1 MPIAR
6 LVEYKIALPSEYAF
20 DLLINIGNVKYFM
33 PITRPGTIPAPRVPS
48 KYSERVRKVEDLSR
62 EIGRVMVQYSVP
74 PPQTPREVKV
84 GLFDELIENVLE
96 DGEDLLTRIRQY
108 FNTIEGV
115 RAEYDRLRGITDVI
129 SSVGEVIM
137 EKLRYFSVDIVPI
150 SEEDLNEFKSAVVNQ
165 GIEVIPVK
173 VQSRFYVLVI
183 YPEWAKQFLLNV
195 YKLFN
200 VTPLEFSTGLD
211 AKSMKERLAELEGRL
226 AKMEQEFRDFL
237 MKVSDRAYSIIDL
250 SNAIDGIIRQY
261 MDSAIPEG
269 KDVGDRLSQI
279 LASIN
284 EVKSRVEELEII
296 HETLGYMNK
305 AGIAPGGLSRLR
317 SRVFVIKGGVNEGVI
332 KSLMY
337 VRRDVEGT
345 DLSILILVEPPNDL
359 DIKSIGKEVHEIN
372 PEYLTDLKASY
383 ELTDRELT
391 DLKARLKDMERD
403 YEDFIKDFNEVS
415 AYGIKDIDKVSGDVA
430 TIAGYVKEEL
440 SKEFDGLLSSLITR
454 LAVDA
459 KVRKESKV
467 AYIKEIEPEKA
478 PTLEEY
484 PKPIDALK
492 KITYMYGVP
501 KYVELSPVP
510 LTFILFPLFYGW
522 MYPDLGHGIVLSLF
536 GYALYKSRYN
546 GPNGFLRSIFSG
558 KYSDWGLIFLLS
570 GIWSIIFTFVESGT
584 IFGIEALPAAFRL
597 VHVTS
602 RGAMEVLPASVY
614 ATLALSILVGII
626 TLLLAFAFKAI
637 NAYRESERDLT
648 YGFYIPLFFFFLFLV
663 LTLASIGIVP
673 IILIGRQ
680 TPVLEPLYGMFNW
693 ITNLT
698 WYWVYATFAFFAILI
713 AMMLVF
719 KVKYS
724 GVPGFDLAHLAVDV
738 GAEAAIPSIANSI
751 SFMRLG
757 IIAIIHAVFTAM
769 VYAWALSLGLLT
781 PAGLTV
787 LIIFNLLIILGEG
800 FVAFIQDLRLHF
812 YETYTKFFSG
822 TGVLFMPF
830 TLGLRWVR
838 LLIS

>member
-84 GLFDELIENVLE
+84 SLFDELIENVLE

-108 FNTIEGV
+108 LNTIEGV

-137 EKLRYFSVDIVPI
+137 EKLKYFSVDIVPI